1 MGDRPLDVQDRKPS
15 HVSSSS
21 TEVYIPGNLKAVAEW
36 TYIAY
41 LYLHKVHLRYLDHG
55 VSVGTVG
62 FATNNPGSLDYLPN
76 SPQAGP
82 ALRVAGLRGAYLKNT
97 VAKLYARFAVFPY
110 VQLGMDAVI
119 PMLKEFGG
127 GESGTSTVEAAL
139 LAYKGIERD
148 HSDWRLL
155 HLPEDWTP
163 AQKNAAVRA
172 DYTSNIRYFL
182 RSALHDQ
189 GVPDSDLDQR
199 IESIMKTPVRA
210 LENKGQDATA
220 VRSAILSKESSRN
233 LPGVVYQKGELE
245 VSLDGR
251 SKAELDVINKLL
263 DRRDDVK
270 KELDAILAQGPA
282 E

>member
-1 MGDRPLDVQDRKPS
+1 MGDGPLDVQNSKPS

-21 TEVYIPGNLKAVAEW
+21 AEVYIPGNLRAVAEW

-41 LYLHKVHLRYLDHG
+41 LYLHKAHLRYLDHG

-76 SPQAGP
+76 SPTAGP
-82 ALRVAGLRGAYLKNT
+82 ALRVAGLWGAYPKNT

-110 VQLGMDAVI
+110 PQLGMNAI
-119 PMLKEFGG
+119 LPMLKEFGG
-127 GESGTSTVEAAL
+127 GESGSSSVEAAL
-139 LAYKGIERD
+139 IAYKGIEKD

-155 HLPEDWTP
+155 HLPEEWTP

-172 DYTSNIRYFL
+172 DYTSNIRHFL
-182 RSALHDQ
+182 KLELAKQ
-189 GVPDSDLDQR
+189 AVPEGELDQR
-199 IESIMKTPVRA
+199 VESIMKRPVRT
-210 LENKGQDATA
+210 LDNKDPDSIA
-220 VRSAILSKESSRN
+220 VRSAILSKESSLN
-233 LPGVVYQKGELE
+233 LPGVIYQKGQLD

-251 SKAELDVINKLL
+251 SKPELDVINKLL
-263 DRRDDVK
+263 DRKDEVK
-270 KELDAILAQGPA
+270 KELDEILAQGPA